1 MHFIELHTEHYLEY
15 FQRVIRNVP
24 ACTYAVAMKRN
35 FVYST
40 AGLPAADATNS
51 PPLKKYKS
59 FEENNDLI
67 DDEIDDDDL
76 LDAIGTQALEQFESN
91 NQLTFQDKT
100 NDQHPRIPSVT
111 TSISPGIPSAS
122 TVPANTHQPRTIPYR
137 QGNNDTAEYLQLESA
152 LKQIKLLEQKIK
164 LLQDEK
170 YSQVGEVKIL
180 REKLNQAEVNT
191 HTKVALQ
198 QINDQSRLKLAEKE
212 MEWAEKEKRFEEHI
226 ASLTSRLTFKE
237 QETSAAAY
245 EKCKSSEQQSKIA
258 QTEFPPPTKEMRVQ
272 SDIKVT
278 PVSARCRD
286 SKNAHR
292 GFKNFATD
300 FPTSDPLKALSQQDG
315 CCNKGK
321 LKTRVPQQRCNKTVN
336 TTSTPIHSTP
346 VVDQETQTPADVLQ
360 HGKIE
365 NGVACMELSDP
376 STSTSSRK
384 LFNHLISIH
393 PWLSQSCKDRVAPTN
408 GGLLTS
414 THDRDHGMSMEEDN
428 GEEDR
433 VNYFISLE
441 LPTSASSTPFLRNPA
456 VQYDLKQ
463 SLANLLGSPH
473 FPPHYP
479 EQNLIPDL
487 DTVGIARGDAGIT
500 LLLVLEK
507 LVRKYYL
514 ERTKGQD
521 SHCRS
526 VESWVS
532 GSLEGLLPPF
542 ASLSDEDRV
551 GHTSRD
557 PKRMDNVQA
566 IVCIMEV
573 LLDLV
578 CHSKPVRCHVLD
590 NCLMI
595 PSKPPLSLD
604 SHLADRKWEDVS
616 SNGRITPC
624 VLERADDGQITM
636 ECDNGMIDKLET
648 PV

>member
-1 MHFIELHTEHYLEY
+1 
-15 FQRVIRNVP
+15 
-24 ACTYAVAMKRN
+24 MKRN

-40 AGLPAADATNS
+40 AGLPAADATSS

-59 FEENNDLI
+59 LGENNDLI
-67 DDEIDDDDL
+67 DDGIDDDDL

-91 NQLTFQDKT
+91 NHLAFQDKT
-100 NDQHPRIPSVT
+100 DNQRPSVITSSSPSIPSV
-111 TSISPGIPSAS
+111 S
-122 TVPANTHQPRTIPYR
+122 TVPANTHKPFR
-137 QGNNDTAEYLQLESA
+137 QGNNDTAECLQLESA
-152 LKQIKLLEQKIK
+152 LKQIKALEQKVK

-170 YSQVGEVKIL
+170 YSQVGEAKIL
-180 REKLNQAEVNT
+180 REKLNQAEANT
-191 HTKVALQ
+191 HTKELALQ
-198 QINDQSRLKLAEKE
+198 QINDQSRQKLAEKE
-212 MEWAEKEKRFEEHI
+212 IEWAEKEKRFEEHI
-226 ASLTSRLTFKE
+226 ASLTSRLKFKE

-245 EKCKSSEQQSKIA
+245 EKCKCSEQQNKIA
-258 QTEFPPPTKEMRVQ
+258 QTEFPPPTKEMIVQ

-286 SKNAHR
+286 AKNAHR
-292 GFKNFATD
+292 SFKNFATD

-336 TTSTPIHSTP
+336 STSTPMHSTP
-346 VVDQETQTPADVLQ
+346 VVDQETQTPVDVLQ
-360 HGKIE
+360 HGRIE
-365 NGVACMELSDP
+365 DGIACMELSDP
-376 STSTSSRK
+376 STSMSSRK
-384 LFNHLISIH
+384 LFNHLVSIH
-393 PWLSQSCKDRVAPTN
+393 PWLSQSCKDGVAPTN

-414 THDRDHGMSMEEDN
+414 THDRDHGMSMEEDK

-433 VNYFISLE
+433 INYFISLE

-456 VQYDLKQ
+456 VQYDLRQ
-463 SLANLLGSPH
+463 SLANMLGSPH
-473 FPPHYP
+473 FPPLYP
-479 EQNLIPDL
+479 EQNLLPDL
-487 DTVGIARGDAGIT
+487 DIVGIARGDAGIT

-507 LVRKYYL
+507 LVRKYCL

-551 GHTSRD
+551 GHTFRD

-578 CHSKPVRCHVLD
+578 CHSKPVRCHILD
-590 NCLMI
+590 NSLGI

-604 SHLADRKWEDVS
+604 SHLADRKWGDVS
-616 SNGRITPC
+616 SNGKITPC
-624 VLERADDGQITM
+624 VMEREDDGQVTM
-636 ECDNGMIDKLET
+636 ECDNGMIDKMET

>member
-1 MHFIELHTEHYLEY
+1 MHLIELHTEHYLEY
-15 FQRVIRNVP
+15 FPRVIRNVP

-40 AGLPAADATNS
+40 PGLPAADATNS
-51 PPLKKYKS
+51 PPLKKYKP
-59 FEENNDLI
+59 FGENKDLI
-67 DDEIDDDDL
+67 DDGIDDDDL

-91 NQLTFQDKT
+91 NQLAFHDKT
-100 NDQHPRIPSVT
+100 DNQRPSVT
-111 TSISPGIPSAS
+111 TSSSPNIPSVS
-122 TVPANTHQPRTIPYR
+122 ANGHQPRTIPYR
-137 QGNNDTAEYLQLESA
+137 RGNNDTAECLQLESA
-152 LKQIKLLEQKIK
+152 LKQIELLEQKIK

-170 YSQVGEVKIL
+170 YSQVGEAKIL

-191 HTKVALQ
+191 HSKEIALQ

-212 MEWAEKEKRFEEHI
+212 MEWAEKEKRLEEQI
-226 ASLTSRLTFKE
+226 ASLTSRLKFKE

-245 EKCKSSEQQSKIA
+245 EKCKCLEQQNKIA

-286 SKNAHR
+286 AKNAHR
-292 GFKNFATD
+292 SFKDFTTD
-300 FPTSDPLKALSQQDG
+300 FPTSDPLKALSKQDG

-336 TTSTPIHSTP
+336 SASTPMHSTP
-346 VVDQETQTPADVLQ
+346 VVDQETQTPVDVLQ
-360 HGKIE
+360 HGRIE
-365 NGVACMELSDP
+365 DGIACMELSDP
-376 STSTSSRK
+376 STMSSRK
-384 LFNHLISIH
+384 LFNHLVSIH
-393 PWLSQSCKDRVAPTN
+393 PWLSQSCKDGVAPTN

-414 THDRDHGMSMEEDN
+414 THDRDHGISMEEDK

-433 VNYFISLE
+433 INYFISLE
-441 LPTSASSTPFLRNPA
+441 LPTTSATSTPILRNPA

-463 SLANLLGSPH
+463 SLANMLGSPH
-473 FPPHYP
+473 FPPLYH
-479 EQNLIPDL
+479 EQNLLPNFDS
-487 DTVGIARGDAGIT
+487 GITRGDAGIT

-507 LVRKYYL
+507 LVRKYCL

-578 CHSKPVRCHVLD
+578 CHSKPVRCHILD
-590 NCLMI
+590 NCI

-604 SHLADRKWEDVS
+604 SHLGDRKWGDVS

-624 VLERADDGQITM
+624 VMEREDDGQVTM
-636 ECDNGMIDKLET
+636 ECDNGMNNKMET

>member
-1 MHFIELHTEHYLEY
+1 
-15 FQRVIRNVP
+15 
-24 ACTYAVAMKRN
+24 MKRN

-40 AGLPAADATNS
+40 AGLSAVNASHS

-59 FEENNDLI
+59 FGENKDL
-67 DDEIDDDDL
+67 IDDDDL
-76 LDAIGTQALEQFESN
+76 LIDAIGTQALEQFESN
-91 NQLTFQDKT
+91 QSASPDKT
-100 NDQHPRIPSVT
+100 DGRCASVT
-111 TSISPGIPSAS
+111 TSSFPKVPSS
-122 TVPANTHQPRTIPYR
+122 SNVSSSSANSHQPRIIPYR
-137 QGNNDTAEYLQLESA
+137 QGSNETTECLQLEA
-152 LKQIKLLEQKIK
+152 LQQIKLLEQKIK

-180 REKLNQAEVNT
+180 REKLNQVEANT
-191 HTKVALQ
+191 HTKEVALQ

-212 MEWAEKEKRFEEHI
+212 MEWAEKEKKFEEHI
-226 ASLTSRLTFKE
+226 ASLSSRLKFKE

-245 EKCKSSEQQSKIA
+245 EKCKCSDHQDKIA
-258 QTEFPPPTKEMRVQ
+258 QKEFPPPTKEMRVQ
-272 SDIKVT
+272 TDIKVT

-286 SKNAHR
+286 TKNSHR
-292 GFKNFATD
+292 TFKSFGTD

-336 TTSTPIHSTP
+336 STSTPMHSTP
-346 VVDQETQTPADVLQ
+346 VVDQETQTPVDVLR
-360 HGKIE
+360 HGRIE
-365 NGVACMELSDP
+365 DGITCMELSDP
-376 STSTSSRK
+376 SMSMNGRK

-393 PWLSQSCKDRVAPTN
+393 PWLSQSCKDGTN
-408 GGLLTS
+408 GGLLIS
-414 THDRDHGMSMEEDN
+414 TRDKDYCMSMEDDK

-433 VNYFISLE
+433 INYFISLE

-456 VQYDLKQ
+456 VQYDLRQ
-463 SLANLLGSPH
+463 SLANMLGSPH
-473 FPPHYP
+473 LPPVYP
-479 EQNLIPDL
+479 EQNLLPDL
-487 DTVGIARGDAGIT
+487 DTVGIARGDSGIT

-507 LVRKYYL
+507 LVRKYSL

-521 SHCRS
+521 GHCRS

-557 PKRMDNVQA
+557 PMRMDNVQA

-578 CHSKPVRCHVLD
+578 CHSKLVRCHILD
-590 NCLMI
+590 NYLGI
-595 PSKPPLSLD
+595 PSRPPLSLD
-604 SHLADRKWEDVS
+604 SHCVSSDRKWGDVS

-624 VLERADDGQITM
+624 VMEQADDGQVTM
-636 ECDNGMIDKLET
+636 ECDNGMIKTGT